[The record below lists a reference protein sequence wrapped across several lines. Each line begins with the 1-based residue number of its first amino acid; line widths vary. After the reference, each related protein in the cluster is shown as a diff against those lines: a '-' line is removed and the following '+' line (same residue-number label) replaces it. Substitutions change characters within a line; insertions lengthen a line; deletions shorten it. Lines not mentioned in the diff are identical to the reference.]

1 VKELGEMRGRPIVPV
16 IHVSPVEERPVE
28 LLKIDRRVRFPTCFV
43 KVVVQDD
50 DSTSRL
56 RGLLHVDNR
65 ALRLADPLDCPG
77 GGYDVEPIV
86 EPVAERQNI
95 RALKAQVSHSA
106 ILLNGDCQV
115 GIVAIDTQRH
125 TVRAHCFCDISGDRS
140 RAATNIEDVHSG
152 AQDSRKIGMIPLQS
166 ASIKDPWIGAVRL
179 LAHLPSFMIP

>member
-1 VKELGEMRGRPIVPV
+1 MRGRPVVPV

-28 LLKIDRRVRFPTCFV
+28 LLKIDRRVRFPTRFV

-95 RALKAQVSHSA
+95 CAFKAQVSHSS
-106 ILLNGDCQV
+106 ILLNGTTRLASSRS
-115 GIVAIDTQRH
+115 IPNAIPSGPTAFAISAVIAPVPQPTSRISIP
-125 TVRAHCFCDISGDRS
+125 VRRT
-140 RAATNIEDVHSG
+140 RA
-152 AQDSRKIGMIPLQS
+152 R
-166 ASIKDPWIGAVRL
+166 
-179 LAHLPSFMIP
+179 